1 MQYRHTLVRFLLFF
15 VLAAPA
21 LRADE
26 SNFVRI
32 KPFNGMSLEVPK
44 TWKAVDDQTKA
55 EAATVIEALF
65 DSRGVKAVAPKASGI
80 FSAQPPS
87 QDPGVGVTI
96 VAEPGSMSQEKVSSL
111 TDEQLRALGKGDQD
125 IIKQTIEPLQLRLVS
140 FSQIRR
146 QVVGG
151 KTA

>member
-1 MQYRHTLVRFLLFF
+1 
-15 VLAAPA
+15 
-21 LRADE
+21 
-26 SNFVRI
+26 
-32 KPFNGMSLEVPK
+32 
-44 TWKAVDDQTKA
+44 
-55 EAATVIEALF
+55 VIEALF

-151 KTA
+151 KTALTYELRTSDSNSQQRVVNNMIFNLGDRKFTVTTSRPLSDTDLLGLIFEKIISSLQFD